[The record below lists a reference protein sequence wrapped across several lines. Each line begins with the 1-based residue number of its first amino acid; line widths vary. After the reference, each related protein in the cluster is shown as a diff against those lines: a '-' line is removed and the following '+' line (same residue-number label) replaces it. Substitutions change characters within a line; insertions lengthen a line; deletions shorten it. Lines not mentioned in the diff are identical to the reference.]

1 MASINW
7 EDLTGLNIYASDNK
21 ALKCMKQKLIELQ
34 GKTDKYMI
42 IVRDNS

>member
-1 MASINW
+1 MASIHW
-7 EDLTGLNIYASDNK
+7 EDLTVLNIYASDNK

-34 GKTDKYMI
+34 GEPDKYTI